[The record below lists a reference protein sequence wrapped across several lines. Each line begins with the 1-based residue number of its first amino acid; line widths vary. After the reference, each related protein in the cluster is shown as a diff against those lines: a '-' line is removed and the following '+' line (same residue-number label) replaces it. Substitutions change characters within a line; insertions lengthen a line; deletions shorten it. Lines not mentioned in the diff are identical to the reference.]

1 MAKRKRDFAAEYR
14 RRIARAAQ
22 KGQSRSQARGHP
34 KPGESSVSS
43 RLRQYPI
50 EDSRLQLGLKLLR
63 QGRPLTKVAKEIH
76 VSPER
81 LRNYGGQKRAIEKR
95 GRRWVVRGD
104 LPRRVLIYSAG
115 RELPITVGDF
125 DSASLVGRYMAHVRW
140 FLESNNRAHLK
151 PFAGRS
157 VKDIDGES
165 HPFETNPNALYAL
178 AHASE
183 TSFEQI
189 YRIVVHT

>member
-1 MAKRKRDFAAEYR
+1 MAKRKRDHKSEYARRVRLAAER
-14 RRIARAAQ
+14 
-22 KGQSRSQARGHP
+22 GLSRSQARGHP
-34 KPGESSVSS
+34 KPGEAAVSK
-43 RLRQYPI
+43 RQLQYPI

-81 LRNYGGQKRAIEKR
+81 LRNYGGRKKAIEKR
-95 GRRWVVRGD
+95 GRRWVVRHD

-115 RELPITVGDF
+115 QELAITVGDF
-125 DSASLVGRYMAHVRW
+125 ETASLVGRYMAHVRW

-151 PFAGRS
+151 SFAGKS
-157 VKDIDGES
+157 VKDIDGDS
-165 HPFETNPNALYAL
+165 YPLLTDPNALYAL

-189 YRIVVHT
+189 YRIVV